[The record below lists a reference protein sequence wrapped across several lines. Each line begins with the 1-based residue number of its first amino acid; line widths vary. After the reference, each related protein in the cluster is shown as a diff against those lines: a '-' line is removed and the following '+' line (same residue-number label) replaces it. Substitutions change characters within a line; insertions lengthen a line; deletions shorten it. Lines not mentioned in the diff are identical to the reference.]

1 VEEGVVL
8 TRKEK
13 RLTRKEKRLMRK
25 EMALTRKEIID
36 ERRGGGDI
44 DLVCASGAYLRNVSM
59 K

>member
-1 VEEGVVL
+1 MS
-8 TRKEK
+8 RKEK

-44 DLVCASGAYLRNVSM
+44 DLVCASGAYLGNVSM